1 MYTLASVALSRFL
14 RGSLVICVF
23 AILAAGCGGNRSEQ
37 YRLEADAYLSLGKVP
52 EAEDLYRK
60 AIEADAANG
69 MAAVGLGRCLAAEG
83 KVDEALAAFE
93 GVMKAAPST
102 GAAYVEA
109 ANLHLTQG
117 RTDAAIE
124 TAGKYASVDEMQGGL
139 LTARLLLLTGKPD
152 DAAKLLTG
160 LSGKDAKSAD
170 IHTLLGMVLIAQGDH
185 AKAEEEFRLVLGDI
199 SSDSVAAWMG
209 LVEAS
214 GPQGKAAAVIEELE
228 RIAAQNPNNY
238 DLKAALARAYVEAGR
253 LDDGESAARGVVGQN
268 PASGWTNYAMGSVLL
283 KKGDVAGAAQYL
295 ERATSALPQEFCI
308 RRDVTLARQQRP
320 EQVPAPGE
328 GTDTARQTPSTA
340 SEDGSWQT
348 LWKQASLK
356 RLLDG
361 REQFLAAGGEN
372 LREVLVV
379 SAVFRGNPALAEDLA
394 KELPADSPLHTY
406 IKALKDRKPEE
417 IVKSLEPWLKR
428 SDELGLIG
436 QNALGYAMALSGVRS
451 RALQLFY
458 ACNRNWPDNAVSLF
472 NGAQAFRM
480 AGMSRYAAQAYARII
495 AQYPDNPDG
504 YVLHFLALREAGSA
518 QDARRSAEAGYALFP
533 DVPEIALN
541 LSQAYLDA
549 RLLDDAKQLLT
560 RAVEAAPD
568 DPGLK
573 IGLATVELHA
583 ANSGETLRL
592 VEGLEGPQDSMN
604 QAVLLE
610 TLAHL
615 TSGNWQGAIEKAALL
630 PEGRLRM
637 VGRVIAAAAHL
648 KNGQPGEAAVSHEET
663 GAQGPAGGRAGLVIL
678 HALGKTAPE
687 LANADDT
694 ALAQLLA
701 KDPALLADFAY
712 GTACQ
717 MAELNDEAFAAYER
731 VVAKATDGS
740 APLLPLLFATLS
752 KSVRTTDTASR
763 AREIAL
769 RHESVPAAWVG
780 LAAFLRA
787 TDDVAGEREAL
798 DKAAQAGPNEPQVHL
813 QRGIYFETQ
822 GDLAAAQEEYRRLLE
837 LRPDDP
843 IGNNN
848 LAYCLLSSNSDAE
861 EARGHA
867 LRAAEALPNDAHVM
881 HTLGV
886 AELRTGALAE
896 SEKHLQGA
904 LELMPGEP
912 TLLLDYGLLLVAKG
926 MPAEGR
932 IQAQAALSYAQ
943 LFGLEFPRRAEA
955 EDLLEKI
962 PAPALPM
969 PQANA
974 ASPSTT

>member
-1 MYTLASVALSRFL
+1 MYTYAYAAMSCFLCGLAVCA
-14 RGSLVICVF
+14 I

-37 YRLEADAYLSLGKVP
+37 YRLEADAYLSLGKTT
-52 EAEDLYRK
+52 EAEGLYRK

-93 GVMKAAPST
+93 NVIKAAPST

-109 ANLHLTQG
+109 AGLQFAQG

-124 TAGKYASVDEMQGGL
+124 TAGKYASVDEEQGGL
-139 LTARLLLLTGKPD
+139 LKARLLMLAGKQD
-152 DAAKLLTG
+152 DAAALLAG
-160 LSGKDAKSAD
+160 LSEKNPQSAA
-170 IHTLLGMVLIAQGDH
+170 IHTLQGMMLLTQGDH
-185 AKAEEEFRLVLGDI
+185 VKAEEEFRLVLREL
-199 SSDSVAAWMG
+199 SSDSVAAWIG

-214 GPQGKAAAVIEELE
+214 GPQGKAAAVAEELE
-228 RIAAQNPNNY
+228 RVAAQNPNNY
-238 DLKAALARAYVEAGR
+238 DIKAALARAYVEAGR
-253 LDDGESAARGVVGQN
+253 LDDGESAARGVIGQN
-268 PASGWTNYAMGSVLL
+268 PASGWTNYAMGFVLL
-283 KKGDVAGAAQYL
+283 KKGDVAGAAPFL
-295 ERATSALPQEFCI
+295 ERANATLPQEFCI
-308 RRDVTLARQQRP
+308 CRDVMLARQQTP
-320 EQVPAPGE
+320 QQVPAPGE
-328 GTDTARQTPSTA
+328 GTDTAQETPSATPTDA
-340 SEDGSWQT
+340 SWQT

-361 REQFLAAGGEN
+361 REQFLAEGGAN
-372 LREVLVV
+372 VREVLVV
-379 SAVFRGNPALAEDLA
+379 SAVFRGNPALAEELS
-394 KELPADSPLHTY
+394 KELPADSPLHAY
-406 IKALKDRKPEE
+406 IKALKDRKPED
-417 IVKSLEPWLKR
+417 IVKALDPWLKR

-504 YVLHFLALREAGSA
+504 YVLHFLALREAGST

-533 DVPEIALN
+533 EVPEITLN

-549 RLLDDAKQLLT
+549 RQLDDAKQLLT
-560 RAVEAAPD
+560 RAVEAAPND
-568 DPGLK
+568 AGLK

-583 ANSGETLRL
+583 GNTEETLRL
-592 VEGLEGPQDSMN
+592 VEGLQEPQDSVN

-615 TSGNWQGAIEKAALL
+615 TSGNWQGAIDKAPQL
-630 PEGRLRM
+630 PEGRLRLL
-637 VGRVIAAAAHL
+637 GRVITAAAHL
-648 KNGQPGEAAVSHEET
+648 KNGQADEAAASLAET
-663 GAQGPAGGRAGLVIL
+663 DAQGSAGGRAGLIIL

-687 LANADDT
+687 LTSAEDS
-694 ALAQLLA
+694 ALAQTLA
-701 KDPALLADFAY
+701 KDTALLADFAY

-731 VVAKATDGS
+731 VAAKVSEGS
-740 APLLPLLFATLS
+740 TPLLPLLFATLS

-769 RHESVPAAWVG
+769 RHETSPAAWTG

-787 TDDVAGEREAL
+787 VEDDAGEREAL
-798 DKAAQAGPNEPQVHL
+798 DKAAQAGPDEPQVHL
-813 QRGIYFETQ
+813 QRGIYFETH
-822 GDLAAAQEEYRRLLE
+822 GDFAAALQEYRRLLE

-848 LAYCLLSSNSDAE
+848 LAYCLLSSNADPE
-861 EARGHA
+861 EARAHA

-955 EDLLEKI
+955 EDLLKKI
-962 PAPALPM
+962 PAPALPA
-969 PQANA
+969 PQTNA
-974 ASPSTT
+974 ATPSTT